1 MALGEY
7 ISNPDLRWGSDPE
20 VFVVD
25 GDGEIL
31 PSWKFL
37 PKKEEAKPYT
47 RHERDFGVSAFTD
60 GFQAECVGFGGRSC
74 LQLIVYEIRIGLQNI
89 LNEARKHHLA
99 SEFTHENTPIVKK
112 DHLENEPMENV
123 MLGCSPSH
131 NVYGLMGDFPGNP
144 RKLKYRFAGGHI
156 HISGFHHPDRI
167 ERYVKTLDK
176 IVGIYF
182 VAAAAGID
190 NPIRRKYYGQAG
202 EYRKP
207 KWGLEYRALSN
218 AWLIHPAVAHLAF
231 ILSRGAINLVDA
243 DLDKLIPFGDEL
255 TIETINNCDVDFAR
269 KIVNANKDLL
279 TAIFM
284 NGIRYYPYR
293 IYLPGRTVGT
303 LPAQK
308 KGLFT
313 LVEKGILNF
322 IPDVHNWG
330 KNWCLNQPEW
340 PEECDKGSHEWR
352 LLCPKL
358 FPETLSVSVPAIVAV

>member
-1 MALGEY
+1 MMALGEY
-7 ISNPDLRWGSDPE
+7 LCNSELRWGSDPE

-37 PKKEEAKPYT
+37 PPKEKAIFTTPMAL
-47 RHERDFGVSAFTD
+47 DWGVKTFTD
-60 GFQAECVGFGGRSC
+60 GFQAESLNKGGWSC
-74 LQLIVYEIRIGLQNI
+74 LQLVIYAIRLGLKDI
-89 LNEARKHHLA
+89 LNEARRQHKC
-99 SEFTHENTPIVKK
+99 SQFTQHNTPIVKK

-144 RKLKYRFAGGHI
+144 RKLRYRFAGGHI
-156 HISGFHHPDRI
+156 HISQFQHPDRI
-167 ERYVKTLDK
+167 ERYVKALDK

-207 KWGLEYRALSN
+207 EWGLEYRTLSN

-269 KIVNANKDLL
+269 KIVKANRDLL

-284 NGIRYYPYR
+284 NGIRYYGYAVE
-293 IYLPGRTVGT
+293 GASTT
-303 LPAQK
+303 PAQK
-308 KGLFT
+308 KGLST
-313 LVEKGILNF
+313 LAEKGILNF
-322 IPDVHNWG
+322 IPDVHNWE

-340 PEECDKGSHEWR
+340 PKERDKGSHEWR

-358 FPETLSVSVPAIVAV
+358 FPETLSVSVPAIAAV

>member
-7 ISNPDLRWGSDPE
+7 FSNAELQWGSDPE

-25 GDGEIL
+25 GNGDVI

-37 PKKEEAKPYT
+37 PPKGEAKPVT
-47 RHERDFGVSAFTD
+47 EVEIDFGVSAFTD
-60 GFQAECVGFGGRSC
+60 GFQAECVGSGGRTC
-74 LQLIVYEIRIGLQNI
+74 LQLIVYEIRLGLQNI
-89 LNEARKHHLA
+89 LNKARHHNLTA
-99 SEFTHENTPIVKK
+99 RFTQENTPIVKQEY
-112 DHLENEPMENV
+112 LENESMENI

-156 HISGFHHPDRI
+156 HISNFCHPDRV
-167 ERYVKTLDK
+167 ERYVKALDK

-231 ILSRGAINLVDA
+231 ILSRGVINLVDA

-269 KIVNANKDLL
+269 KIVKANADLL
-279 TAIFM
+279 AAIFV
-284 NGIRYYPYR
+284 NGIQYYDYQIR
-293 IYLPGRTVGT
+293 LKSTV
-303 LPAQK
+303 PSQK
-308 KGLFT
+308 KGLFS
-313 LVEKGILNF
+313 LAEKGIRKF
-322 IPDVHNWG
+322 IPDVHDWE
-330 KNWCLNQPEW
+330 KNWCLNQKKW
-340 PEECDKGSHEWR
+340 PEDRDKASQHEWR

-358 FPETLSVSVPAIVAV
+358 FPETLSVYMPATAAV

>member
-7 ISNPDLRWGSDPE
+7 FCNSELKWGSDPE

-37 PKKEEAKPYT
+37 PPKEKAKPFT
-47 RHERDFGVSAFTD
+47 RPEIDFGVSAFTD
-60 GFQAECVGFGGRSC
+60 GFQAESRDTGGWTC
-74 LQLIVYEIRIGLQNI
+74 LQWVIYAIRLGLRNI
-89 LNEARKHHLA
+89 LSEAQKHQGA
-99 SEFTHENTPIVKK
+99 AQFTQENTPVVKK
-112 DHLENEPMENV
+112 DYLENEPMENV

-156 HISGFHHPDRI
+156 HISHFRHPDRI
-167 ERYVKTLDK
+167 ERYVKALDK

-231 ILSRGAINLVDA
+231 ILARGVINLVDA

-269 KIVNANKDLL
+269 KIVRANRDLL

-284 NGIRYYPYR
+284 NGIKYYPYS
-293 IYLPGRTVGT
+293 IGLKTTV
-303 LPAQK
+303 PCQI
-308 KGLFT
+308 KGLST
-313 LVEKGILNF
+313 LAEKGILNF
-322 IPDVHNWG
+322 IPDVHNWE
-330 KNWCLNQPEW
+330 KNWCLNQAEW
-340 PEECDKGSHEWR
+340 PEERDKGSHEWR

-358 FPETLSVSVPAIVAV
+358 FPEMLSVSVPAIAAV